1 VEEKEGS
8 WAEDAEVS
16 AVSVGKQGPE
26 VAPNE
31 VNVSAADG
39 SDRGLFL
46 ILTDPSCE
54 SIAWGRSECCE
65 VNSDECDARCGTI
78 CHSRTHL
85 RLWPDSLVLGSSRW
99 KHRMRRQSTTTS

>member
-16 AVSVGKQGPE
+16 AISVGKQGPE

-31 VNVSAADG
+31 VSVSAADG

-46 ILTDPSCE
+46 ISTDPSCE

-65 VNSDECDARCGTI
+65 VNSDECYARYGMI
-78 CHSRTHL
+78 SHP

-99 KHRMRRQSTTTS
+99 KRPMRRQSTTTS